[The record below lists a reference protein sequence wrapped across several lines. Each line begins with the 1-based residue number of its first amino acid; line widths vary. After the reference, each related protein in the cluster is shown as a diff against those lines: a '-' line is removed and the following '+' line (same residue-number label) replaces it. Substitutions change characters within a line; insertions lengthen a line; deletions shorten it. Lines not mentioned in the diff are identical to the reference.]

1 MHYYVGCLEYSKRK
15 YKCCFIN
22 AKAYYVVPIKANHPL
37 FYQDLQDYFDDDEQN
52 LIIGGKPNTAYK
64 KEYEYKNGSAI
75 TYEYFRYVIEFEG
88 CI

>member
-1 MHYYVGCLEYSKRK
+1 ML
-15 YKCCFIN
+15 
-22 AKAYYVVPIKANHPL
+22 VPIKANHPL

-75 TYEYFRYVIEFEG
+75 TYEYFRYVLHFGGYVI
-88 CI
+88 